1 MPTNIDILKQAVARA
16 EKSHR
21 TDDQT
26 TVLNHAK
33 TLMLNL
39 LDAIEPYVKEEKL
52 SIEQIQLVLESL
64 LGTLIWN
71 ISDKNVVTATL
82 LALDCCERI
91 LNGSTTKTP
100 D

>member
-16 EKSHR
+16 EKSHK
-21 TDDQT
+21 TDEQ
-26 TVLNHAK
+26 VIILNNAK
-33 TLMLNL
+33 ILMLEI
-39 LDAIEPYVKEEKL
+39 LDTIEPFIKEEKL

-71 ISDKNVVTATL
+71 MSDKNVVTATL
-82 LALDCCERI
+82 LALDCCDRI